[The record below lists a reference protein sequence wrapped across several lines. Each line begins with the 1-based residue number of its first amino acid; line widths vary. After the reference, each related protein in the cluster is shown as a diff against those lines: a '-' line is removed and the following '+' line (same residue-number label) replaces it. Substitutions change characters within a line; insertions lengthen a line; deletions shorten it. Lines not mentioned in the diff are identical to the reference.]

1 MSERKRQLREW
12 EEARR
17 EWVTITEHI
26 RFNTDGSS
34 DHIKVVEDE
43 VLSFE
48 HFDKS
53 PFFRIDPEIAWIIQ
67 TGRGCD
73 LRENTSDGE

>member
-1 MSERKRQLREW
+1 MS
-12 EEARR
+12 

-67 TGRGCD
+67 TGRG
-73 LRENTSDGE
+73 LENPIVRGGTRHRIAI